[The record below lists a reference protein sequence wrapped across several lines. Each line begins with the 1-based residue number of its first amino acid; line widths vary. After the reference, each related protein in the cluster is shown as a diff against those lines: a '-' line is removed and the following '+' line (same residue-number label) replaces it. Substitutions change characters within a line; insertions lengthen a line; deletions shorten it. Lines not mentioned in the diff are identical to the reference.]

1 MFVILE
7 QKEEGMKIDRL
18 ISIVVYLLNHGR
30 TSAQKLAEEFEVS
43 SRTIMRDLESLDQ
56 AGIPIQSYYGV
67 EGGYQIM
74 DGFIWEKQVAT
85 SHEYDWISTALEGMA
100 SAYASKSLKQTLE
113 KVQNIS
119 HTRAA
124 VVSMDLGAVSED
136 DRTNEQ
142 LMLLEDAIE
151 KRCVVRFSY
160 TNSHDEVKDIQVEPV
175 RLQYKW
181 YNWYLIGYY
190 GKYQDY

>member
-1 MFVILE
+1 
-7 QKEEGMKIDRL
+7 
-18 ISIVVYLLNHGR
+18 
-30 TSAQKLAEEFEVS
+30 
-43 SRTIMRDLESLDQ
+43 
-56 AGIPIQSYYGV
+56 
-67 EGGYQIM
+67 
-74 DGFIWEKQVAT
+74 
-85 SHEYDWISTALEGMA
+85 
-100 SAYASKSLKQTLE
+100 
-113 KVQNIS
+113 
-119 HTRAA
+119 
-124 VVSMDLGAVSED
+124 MDLGAVSED
-136 DRTNEQ
+136 DKTNEQ